1 MRRRASAMVLVGLVL
16 VFTFLASSFAVRN
29 SDFWL
34 HLASGRLLAEGRY
47 QFGVDPFAFTTEN
60 QYWANHAWLFDLSV
74 FLTYTRFGS
83 AVLVVLKAL
92 LLSLL
97 AFLLLR
103 VRRADSGLAWPAA
116 CTLLAVLAMSPRLV
130 LHSTCLSYV
139 LFGLTLWL
147 LWRPRQPAAS
157 FGPQLRHYAPVLL
170 LFILWVN
177 VDGWYL
183 LGPLLAG
190 LFWLGDWI
198 ALPRT
203 SGEPPQRTPGWLWLA
218 GFAVCLVNPHHLH
231 AFTLPVD
238 LMPLPE
244 ALRHDLRFEP
254 MRASLWQMSLY
265 YNPLTGINWANGA
278 YLVLLVGGG
287 LAFLLNAR
295 RLAGWRLLVWLT
307 FAGLSVW
314 LPRTI
319 PFFAVVAAPITAL
332 NLQDAFASVP
342 EARTRVRRI
351 LVGAAYFSLTLS
363 GLALSFLAWPGWL
376 QGFQDIGRHVDWTV
390 QADPSLQRVAERL
403 HLWHRQGK
411 LDKGR
416 GFLFHPSVVHY
427 CAWFCPEEKGFLDHR
442 LQLYHDVAGEYER
455 ICQALH
461 PGIGRKDHQP
471 VDDWRSLLRRHGI
484 THLILYDTSLAR
496 LAPALEQLA
505 VSDQVWRLL
514 DIDGQALIVGWR
526 DDSRTLPEGVP
537 AFAAERLAFTAELT
551 GEEKAML
558 PEAPGGGVGRAPRPG
573 EFWSHFGKPIAP
585 SPWETAAAG
594 VLLHYFE
601 DREPVERQR
610 RAIRCLGWA
619 GGLPGMPALL
629 ANSLDGLSRLAV
641 YIEQAPLAPQDLTQQ
656 PPTLPLLAIRAARA
670 ALAQNPDDASAY
682 MSLVRAYLDLT
693 GRTPER
699 VVLNSLSPLAEMR
712 HIQIAAALENA
723 LRRNPDSLLAHEQLA
738 TLYQARGFLDVALD
752 HRRSALRLARRGGP
766 LRGEDPAV
774 YDQRM
779 EQWQRAVRELERMV
793 NDRKNEFTLQTR
805 DLGSEPF
812 RKAEIALN
820 KGLARVALDD
830 ILMTSSIL
838 LLRGEG
844 ICLQERLQLM
854 LGRIESVRLQLH
866 DPDWKANKAKLGS
879 VTLFAPGDSTEPTY
893 RFSGYEWLLLC
904 QAAADGDFEQA
915 GAALQDLVEGLGGKR
930 AAGDIRKYQKSLPLL
945 VASELGWS
953 SQPRLWLMIRRTNQE
968 RLLQTEALKLYYHAV
983 MQQVDLHVLA
993 GMLALERGRP
1003 QDAEKSY
1010 LTARMLGRLISD
1022 DRRSRAGL
1030 LLAETYLR
1038 ILKAAQR

>member
-1 MRRRASAMVLVGLVL
+1 MVLVGLVL
-16 VFTFLASSFAVRN
+16 LFTFLASSFAVRN

-60 QYWANHAWLFDLSV
+60 HYWANHAWLFDLSL
-74 FLTYTRFGS
+74 FLAYTHFGS
-83 AVLVVLKAL
+83 TALVVLKAL

-97 AFLLLR
+97 AFLLLL

-116 CTLLAVLAMSPRLV
+116 CTLLAVLAMSPLLL

-139 LFGLTLWL
+139 LLGLTLWL
-147 LWRPRQPAAS
+147 LWRPRKPSAA
-157 FGPQLRHYAPVLL
+157 FGRQLRHHAPVLL

-198 ALPRT
+198 LPRRT
-203 SGEPPQRTPGWLWLA
+203 NGETPPRTPAWLWLA
-218 GFAVCLVNPHHLH
+218 GLAVCLVNPHHFY
-231 AFTLPVD
+231 AFALPVE

-244 ALRHDLRFEP
+244 ALRHDIRFEP
-254 MRASLWQMSLY
+254 LRASPWQMSRY

-287 LAFLLNAR
+287 LSFLLNAR

-314 LPRTI
+314 LARTI

-332 NLQDAFASVP
+332 NLQDAFVSLP
-342 EARTRVRRI
+342 EARTRARRI
-351 LVGAAYFSLTLS
+351 LVGAAYFSLTLL

-376 QGFQDIGRHVDWTV
+376 QGFQDIGRHVEWTV
-390 QADPSLQRVAERL
+390 QADASLQRVAERL
-403 HLWHRQGK
+403 HLWHQQGK

-416 GFLFHPSVVHY
+416 GFLFHPRVVHY
-427 CAWFCPEEKGFLDHR
+427 CAWFCPEEKGFLDQR
-442 LQLYHDVAGEYER
+442 LQLYHEVAGEYER

-461 PGIGRKDHQP
+461 PGIGQKDHRP
-471 VDDWRSLLRRHGI
+471 ADNWRSLLRRHGI
-484 THLILYDTSLAR
+484 THLVLYDPSLAW
-496 LAPALEQLA
+496 LTPALEQLA

-526 DDSRTLPEGVP
+526 DDSRTLPEGV
-537 AFAAERLAFTAELT
+537 AVFTAERLAFTAALT
-551 GEEKAML
+551 DEEKAML
-558 PEAPGGGVGRAPRPG
+558 PEAPAQGVGRAPRSG

-585 SPWETAAAG
+585 SPWETAAAA
-594 VLLHYFE
+594 VLLRYFE

-610 RAIRCLGWA
+610 RALRCLGWA
-619 GGLPGMPALL
+619 AGLPGLAGLP
-629 ANSLDGLSRLAV
+629 ANSLDGLSRLV
-641 YIEQAPLAPQDLTQQ
+641 VHIEQAPLAPQDLTQQ
-656 PPTLPLLAIRAARA
+656 PPALPLLAIRAARA

-682 MSLVRAYLDLT
+682 LSLVRAYLDLKE
-693 GRTPER
+693 RTPER
-699 VVLNSLSPLAEMR
+699 VVLGSLSPLVVMR
-712 HIQIAAALENA
+712 NIQIAAALENA
-723 LRRNPDSLLAHEQLA
+723 VRRNPDLLLAHEQLA
-738 TLYQARGFLDVALD
+738 TLYEALGFLDASLD
-752 HRRSALRLARRGGP
+752 HRRIALRLARRGGP
-766 LRGEDPAV
+766 LRGEAPAV
-774 YDQRM
+774 FDQRM
-779 EQWQRAVRELERMV
+779 EQWQRAVTQLERLV
-793 NDRKNEFTLQTR
+793 NDRKNELTLQTR
-805 DLGSEPF
+805 DLGSEPL
-812 RKAEIALN
+812 RKAQIALN

-830 ILMTSSIL
+830 ILATSSIL
-838 LLRGEG
+838 LLHGEG
-844 ICLQERLQLM
+844 VCLQVRLQLM

-866 DPDWKANKAKLGS
+866 DPDWKANKAKLGL
-879 VTLFAPGDSTEPTY
+879 VTLFAPGDATLPTY
-893 RFSGYEWLLLC
+893 RLPAYEWLLVC
-904 QAAADGDFEQA
+904 QAAADGDYAQA
-915 GAALQDLVEGLGGKR
+915 DAALQDLVDGLGGKR
-930 AAGDIRKYQKSLPLL
+930 AADEIHRYQKTLPLL

-953 SQPRLWLMIRRTNQE
+953 SQPQTWLMIRRTNQE
-968 RLLQTEALKLYYHAV
+968 RLLQTEALNLYYHAV
-983 MQQVDLHVLA
+983 VQQADLHVLA

-1003 QDAEKSY
+1003 QDAEK
-1010 LTARMLGRLISD
+1010 LFVTARMLGRLISD

-1038 ILKAAQR
+1038 ILNAAQR